1 MGNTEGGEIY
11 KRLIIK
17 QIVKRFGV
25 KKDKNSGCVKII
37 KPILD

>member
-1 MGNTEGGEIY
+1 MLKILRDPLNA

-25 KKDKNSGCVKII
+25 KKGWKY
-37 KPILD
+37 